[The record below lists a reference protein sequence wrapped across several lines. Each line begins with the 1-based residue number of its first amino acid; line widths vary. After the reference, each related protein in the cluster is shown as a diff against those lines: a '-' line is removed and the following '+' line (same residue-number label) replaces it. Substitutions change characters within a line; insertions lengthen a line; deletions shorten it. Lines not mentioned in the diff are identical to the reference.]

1 MGNLLFLIVPAAL
14 AAVAVTIVWL
24 RNRPETSPTS
34 GIDRFSEQMAALAPE
49 RVEDRVGVSV
59 LTSADDEPAE
69 PPGADAADAGAD
81 PVDGAGDEPAEGAGD
96 EPADGAGDEPADGAR
111 DELAE
116 PDDDEPAEPL
126 GPADPGAADVDGVR
140 DGAS

>member
-59 LTSADDEPAE
+59 LTTTDDEPAE
-69 PPGADAADAGAD
+69 PPGADAADAGDD
-81 PVDGAGDEPAEGAGD
+81 PDEGAGD
-96 EPADGAGDEPADGAR
+96 DP
-111 DELAE
+111 AE

-126 GPADPGAADVDGVR
+126 GPADPGAADADGVR